1 MAVNRREFVVLA
13 AGMVVAGCA
22 GENAPIHLEEVTVDA
37 GPVADYASEGVY
49 DKHRKAGY
57 FVIRQGGKLFVLS
70 SICTHR
76 HCVVGAEPDHSF
88 HCKCHGSDYDPNGKV
103 TDGPATQSLPVLP
116 SSVDEKGHLIIHALS
131 V

>member
-1 MAVNRREFVVLA
+1 M
-13 AGMVVAGCA
+13 AGCA
-22 GENAPIHLEEVTVDA
+22 GENGPSHLEEVTVDA
-37 GPVADYASEGVY
+37 GPASDYASDGVY
-49 DKHRKAGY
+49 DKHRKDGY

-76 HCVVGAEPDHSF
+76 HCVVGAETDHSF
-88 HCKCHGSDYDPNGKV
+88 HCKCHGSDFDPNGKV
-103 TDGPATQSLPVLP
+103 TDGPATQNLPVLP